1 MSDLV
6 PRGMGGREDRQVG
19 RELARLDAQARMSLV
34 RVERASDVQA
44 ARVQGLAY
52 VGRQALLAAA
62 MVSETEQQ
70 LCRMVPEAAGRLM
83 AIADIT
89 ALGLAEI
96 VADTVRQ
103 VSQR

>member
-6 PRGMGGREDRQVG
+6 LRGLGGRDNRVVG
-19 RELARLDAQARMSLV
+19 RELARLDAQARMSLA
-34 RVERASDVQA
+34 RVEGAANVQT
-44 ARVQGLAY
+44 ARVQGVAY
-52 VGRQALLAAA
+52 VGRQALHAAA

-70 LCRMVPEAAGRLM
+70 LCRMVPEAAGRLG

-96 VADTVRQ
+96 VTETVRQ
-103 VSQR
+103 VSR

>member
-1 MSDLV
+1 V
-6 PRGMGGREDRQVG
+6 QV
-19 RELARLDAQARMSLV
+19 
-34 RVERASDVQA
+34 

-52 VGRQALLAAA
+52 VGKQALHSAA

-70 LCRMVPEAAGRLM
+70 LCRLVPEAAGRLT

-96 VADTVRQ
+96 VTDTVRR
-103 VSQR
+103 VSR